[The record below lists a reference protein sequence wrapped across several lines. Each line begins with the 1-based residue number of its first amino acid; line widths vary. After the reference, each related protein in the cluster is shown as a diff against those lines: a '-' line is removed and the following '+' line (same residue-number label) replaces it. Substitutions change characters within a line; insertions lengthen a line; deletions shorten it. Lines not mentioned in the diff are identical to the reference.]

1 MKLIKFF
8 VALSV
13 ASCVLFSS
21 CGDDDDDSVVENFN
35 SLAVPSVGF
44 WNGSDNAGS
53 FSVSGITFPNGYA
66 TYPGGYYSWNG
77 FAYSNMHDL
86 KTSDYSNQYSCYSLR
101 DSGGRNTF
109 VVAYPLYNT
118 EEKKYENN
126 TLEFDNEV
134 SGLSFKVTNTTL
146 AALIIRDGNQYA
158 KKFGGSTGNDSD
170 WYKLQIIGID
180 KNSQPTDTVDFYLAD
195 YRFED
200 NTKDYIVNEWKVVNL
215 ATLGVIKKIKFA
227 LSSTDNNDSGMRTP
241 GYFCLD
247 DIKFE
252 AVSVKE

>member
-1 MKLIKFF
+1 MKSIKFF

-53 FSVSGITFPNGYA
+53 FSVSGITFPNSYA
-66 TYPGGYYSWNG
+66 TFPGGYYSWNG

-86 KTSDYSNQYSCYSLR
+86 KTPEYSNQYSSYALK
-101 DSGGRNTF
+101 DSGSRNTF
-109 VVAYPLYNT
+109 VVAYPYV
-118 EEKKYENN
+118 EPQKYENN
-126 TLEFDNEV
+126 ALVFDSEV
-134 SGLSFKVTNTTL
+134 SGVTVKVTNTTL
-146 AALIIRDGNQYA
+146 VALSMKNGTNA
-158 KKFGGSTGNDSD
+158 KKFGGLTGNDPD
-170 WYKLQIIGID
+170 WFKLQIIGFD

-200 NTKDYIVNEWKVVNL
+200 NTKDYIVNDWKVVNL
-215 ATLGVIKKIKFA
+215 STLGVIKKIKFA
-227 LSSTDNNDSGMRTP
+227 LSSTDNNANGMLTP

-252 AVSVKE
+252 SLSVKE